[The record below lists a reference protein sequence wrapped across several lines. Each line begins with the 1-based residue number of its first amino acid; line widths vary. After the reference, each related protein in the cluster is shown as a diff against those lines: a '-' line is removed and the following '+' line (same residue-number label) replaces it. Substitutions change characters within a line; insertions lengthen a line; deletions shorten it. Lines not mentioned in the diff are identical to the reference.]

1 MPYSEHIEHMDL
13 ILACED
19 FSNEEFENYHCFF
32 SYEEGILSQ
41 LMAHGPV
48 LLKGGRGTG
57 KSALLREAARRLN
70 SSANAPTFGIYMSL
84 RHLPLLRSQGSQY
97 EAEFLRI
104 LYDKVKEVTSAFECD
119 VDPFLDV
126 YSTHQ
131 ALNHLSDSLNKRLV
145 LLFDDAAHIGRE
157 AGLEEFFDIFRTL
170 SSNKVSCKAAIYPGV
185 TKFGTRFDVYNDAK
199 IIDIARRK
207 EQPDFQKFFLEVMKS
222 RFAKQIDQCDFSTTL
237 HIEEVA
243 EFLGMAV
250 LGNVRS
256 FIQGCAMLFEHTQ
269 KISLTLMSETMLR
282 LASDFFWPMLEEVKI
297 KIGMYEPLMA
307 GSIKLAE
314 KIYAECGSKRAT
326 SCIIHRQWVS
336 KYAKPLEILE
346 YVGFIAKREASRG
359 LKSGGRGTRY
369 ALNLCNTLENISGT
383 RLTQELFSL
392 WMGNSQEDTQFSAN
406 TNIFD
411 DVILGTP
418 DSNQEIG
425 ILNLPIAVLRK
436 SKIFPNGLTEDK
448 IQRLEARGWN
458 TVGEV
463 AEKTDTELQEIE
475 MIGPK
480 TVTRIKN
487 TVEQAIWM

>member
-1 MPYSEHIEHMDL
+1 MPYNEHEEHADL

-19 FSNEEFENYHCFF
+19 FSNEEFLEFHCFF
-32 SYEEGILSQ
+32 AYEENILAQ

-70 SSANAPTFGIYMSL
+70 SKPDSPTYGIYMSL
-84 RHLPLLRSQGSQY
+84 RHLPLLRSHGGQY
-97 EAEFLRI
+97 ETEFLRI
-104 LYDKVKEVTSAFECD
+104 LYDQIKESTSQFGCEIE
-119 VDPFLDV
+119 PFTDV
-126 YSTHQ
+126 YAAHQ
-131 ALNHLSDSLNKRLV
+131 ALNHLSDSIGKRLI

-199 IIDIARRK
+199 IIDISRRK
-207 EQPDFQKFFLEVMKS
+207 EQPEFQKFFLQVMRS
-222 RFAKQIDQCDFSTTL
+222 RFHTQIEQCEFSSSL
-237 HIEEVA
+237 RIEEVA

-256 FIQGCAMLFEHTQ
+256 YIQGCAMLFENSS
-269 KISLTLMSETMLR
+269 KISITSLSETMLR

-297 KIGMYEPLMA
+297 KIGMYAPLMD
-307 GSIKLAE
+307 GCIQLAE
-314 KIYAECGSKRAT
+314 KIYAECGNRKVT
-326 SCIIHRQWVS
+326 SFIIHRQWVA
-336 KYAKPLEILE
+336 KYSKPLEILE
-346 YVGFIAKREASRG
+346 YVGFISKREASRS

-369 ALNLCNTLENISGT
+369 ALNLCNTLEKVVGS
-383 RLTQELFSL
+383 RLTQELFSS
-392 WMGNSQEDTQFSAN
+392 WMVNSQEDAQFAAN
-406 TNIFD
+406 TNVFD
-411 DVILGTP
+411 SINLGIPDV
-418 DSNQEIG
+418 SQEIG
-425 ILNLPIAVLRK
+425 ILKLPISKLKK

-448 IQRLEARGWN
+448 IQRLEAKGWN

-463 AEKTDTELQEIE
+463 AEKSETDLQQID

-480 TVTRIKN
+480 TALRIKN

>member
-1 MPYSEHIEHMDL
+1 MPYSEHIEHTDL

-19 FSNEEFENYHCFF
+19 FSNEEFSNFHCFF
-32 SYEEGILSQ
+32 SYEEGILAQ

-70 SSANAPTFGIYMSL
+70 SSVTSPTFGIYMSL
-84 RHLPLLRSQGSQY
+84 RHLPLLRSQGHQY
-97 EAEFLRI
+97 ETEFLRI
-104 LYDKVKEVTSAFECD
+104 LYDKVKEVTSVFGCE
-119 VDPFLDV
+119 VEPFSDV
-126 YSTHQ
+126 YATHQ
-131 ALNHLSDSLNKRLV
+131 SLNHLSDKLQKRLV

-199 IIDIARRK
+199 IIDITRRK

-222 RFAKQIDQCDFSTTL
+222 RFYTQIEKCDFSSAL

-256 FIQGCAMLFEHTQ
+256 FIQGCAMLLEYGQ
-269 KISLTLMSETMLR
+269 KISLTSMSETMLR

-297 KIGMYEPLMA
+297 KIGMYAPLMD
-307 GSIKLAE
+307 GSIQLAE
-314 KIYAECGSKRAT
+314 KIYSECGNRKST
-326 SCIIHRQWVS
+326 SFIIHRQWVS
-336 KYAKPLEILE
+336 KYSKPLEILE
-346 YVGFIAKREASRG
+346 YVGFIAKREASRS

-369 ALNLCNTLENISGT
+369 ALNLCNTLENVSGS
-383 RLTQELFSL
+383 RLTQELFSS
-392 WMGNSQEDTQFSAN
+392 WMENTQEDTQFSAS
-406 TNIFD
+406 TNAFD
-411 DVILGTP
+411 GIIVGSP
-418 DSNQEIG
+418 DSSQEIG
-425 ILNLPIAVLRK
+425 ILSLPISVLKK
-436 SKIFPNGLTEDK
+436 SKLFPNGLTEDK

-463 AEKTDTELQEIE
+463 AEKSDAELQEIE

-480 TVTRIKN
+480 TVMRIKN

>member
-1 MPYSEHIEHMDL
+1 MPYSEHIEHTDL

-19 FSNEEFENYHCFF
+19 FSNEEFSNFHCFF

-70 SSANAPTFGIYMSL
+70 SSVTSPTFGIYMSL
-84 RHLPLLRSQGSQY
+84 RHLPLLRSQGHQY
-97 EAEFLRI
+97 ETEFLRF
-104 LYDKVKEVTSAFECD
+104 LYDKVKEVTSVFGCE
-119 VDPFLDV
+119 VEPFSDV
-126 YSTHQ
+126 YATHQ
-131 ALNHLSDSLNKRLV
+131 SLNHLSDKLQKRLV

-199 IIDIARRK
+199 IIDITRRK

-222 RFAKQIDQCDFSTTL
+222 RFYTQIEKCDFSSAL

-256 FIQGCAMLFEHTQ
+256 FIQGCAMLFEYGQ
-269 KISLTLMSETMLR
+269 KISLTSMSETMLR

-297 KIGMYEPLMA
+297 KIGMYAPLMD
-307 GSIKLAE
+307 GSIQLAE
-314 KIYAECGSKRAT
+314 KIYSECGNRKST
-326 SCIIHRQWVS
+326 SFIIHRQWVS
-336 KYAKPLEILE
+336 KYSKPLEILE
-346 YVGFIAKREASRG
+346 YVGFIAKREASRS

-369 ALNLCNTLENISGT
+369 ALNLCNTLENVSGS
-383 RLTQELFSL
+383 RLTQELFSS
-392 WMGNSQEDTQFSAN
+392 WMENTQEDTQFSAS
-406 TNIFD
+406 TNAFD
-411 DVILGTP
+411 GIIVGSP
-418 DSNQEIG
+418 DSSQEIG
-425 ILNLPIAVLRK
+425 ILSLPISVLKK
-436 SKIFPNGLTEDK
+436 SKLFPNGLTEDK

-463 AEKTDTELQEIE
+463 AEKSDAELQEIE

-480 TVTRIKN
+480 TVMRIKN

>member
-1 MPYSEHIEHMDL
+1 MPCSEHIEHTDL

-19 FSNEEFENYHCFF
+19 FSNEEFSNFHCFF
-32 SYEEGILSQ
+32 SYEEGILAQ

-70 SSANAPTFGIYMSL
+70 SSVTSPTFGIYMSL
-84 RHLPLLRSQGSQY
+84 RHLPLLRSQGHQY
-97 EAEFLRI
+97 ETEFLRI
-104 LYDKVKEVTSAFECD
+104 LYDKVKEVTSVFGCE
-119 VDPFLDV
+119 VEPFSDV
-126 YSTHQ
+126 YATHQ
-131 ALNHLSDSLNKRLV
+131 SLNHLSDKLQKRLV

-199 IIDIARRK
+199 IIDITRRK

-222 RFAKQIDQCDFSTTL
+222 RFYTQIEKCDFSSAL

-256 FIQGCAMLFEHTQ
+256 FIQGCAMLFEYDQ
-269 KISLTLMSETMLR
+269 KISLTSMSETMLR

-297 KIGMYEPLMA
+297 KIGMYAPLMD
-307 GSIKLAE
+307 GSIQLAE
-314 KIYAECGSKRAT
+314 KIYSECGNRKST
-326 SCIIHRQWVS
+326 SFIIHRQWVS
-336 KYAKPLEILE
+336 KYSKPLEILE
-346 YVGFIAKREASRG
+346 YVGFIAKREASRS

-369 ALNLCNTLENISGT
+369 ALNLCNTLENVSGS
-383 RLTQELFSL
+383 RLTQELFSS
-392 WMGNSQEDTQFSAN
+392 WMENTQEDTQFSAS
-406 TNIFD
+406 TNVFD
-411 DVILGTP
+411 GIIVGSP
-418 DSNQEIG
+418 DSSQEIG
-425 ILNLPIAVLRK
+425 ILSLPISVLKK
-436 SKIFPNGLTEDK
+436 SKLFPNGLTEDK

-463 AEKTDTELQEIE
+463 AEKSDAELQEIE

-480 TVTRIKN
+480 TVMRIKN